1 MAKKFT
7 PKVLTANDLLSGDV
21 IYWDENGDW
30 VLEFE
35 NALYLDTEKLA
46 FHVLRLAQK
55 QGLDV
60 VGAYLADAEIDED
73 LKPRPTHVREYFR
86 AMGPSNYH
94 HGKQAELA

>member
-30 VLEFE
+30 VLDFSD
-35 NALYLDTEKLA
+35 ALYLDTEKLA

-55 QGLDV
+55 QGLET
-60 VGAYLADAEIDED
+60 VGPYLADAELGPDD
-73 LKPRPTHVREYFR
+73 KPQPSHFREEFR
-86 AMGPSNYH
+86 SVGPSNYH

>member
-30 VLEFE
+30 VLEFGD
-35 NALYLDTEKLA
+35 ALYLDTEKLA

-55 QGLDV
+55 QGLEI
-60 VGAYLADAEIDED
+60 VGAYLADAELGDD
-73 LKPRPTHVREYFR
+73 DKPRPAHFREDFR
-86 AMGPSNYH
+86 ATGPSNYH

>member
-7 PKVLTANDLLSGDV
+7 PKVLTANELLSGDV

-35 NALYLDTEKLA
+35 DALYLDTEKLA

-55 QGLDV
+55 QGLEI
-60 VGAYLADAEIDED
+60 VGPYLADAELGSDE
-73 LKPRPTHVREYFR
+73 KPRPAHFREDFR
-86 AMGPSNYH
+86 RTGPSNH
-94 HGKQAELA
+94 NHGKQAEL

>member
-21 IYWDENGDW
+21 IYWNENGDW

-35 NALYLDTEKLA
+35 NALFLDTEKLA

-55 QGLDV
+55 QGIDI
-60 VGAYLADAEIDED
+60 VGAYLADAKLGDDDKPQPSHFRED
-73 LKPRPTHVREYFR
+73 FR
-86 AMGPSNYH
+86 ATGPSNYQ

>member
-35 NALYLDTEKLA
+35 DALYLDTEKLA

-55 QGLDV
+55 QGLEI
-60 VGAYLADAEIDED
+60 VGAYLADAELGAND
-73 LKPRPTHVREYFR
+73 KPRPAHFREDFR
-86 AMGPSNYH
+86 ATGPSNYH

>member
-30 VLEFE
+30 VLDFE
-35 NALYLDTEKLA
+35 DALYLDTEKLA

-55 QGLDV
+55 QAQHI
-60 VGAYLADAEIDED
+60 VGAYLADAQLGADDTPQPAHFRED
-73 LKPRPTHVREYFR
+73 FR
-86 AMGPSNYH
+86 ATGPSNYH